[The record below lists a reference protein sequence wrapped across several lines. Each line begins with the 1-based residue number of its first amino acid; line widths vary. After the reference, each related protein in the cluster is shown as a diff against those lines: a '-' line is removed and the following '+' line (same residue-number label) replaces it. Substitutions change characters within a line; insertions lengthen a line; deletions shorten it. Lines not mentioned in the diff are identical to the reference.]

1 MTINI
6 NHQGILSLG
15 KGRSRDI
22 KTEGQPSAPLFSAG
36 EEKYGHYTNKL
47 LKMES
52 NVTEVITFDSHKWT
66 YSIFNVYSV
75 VHTLLL
81 LMADCV
87 GEN

>member
-22 KTEGQPSAPLFSAG
+22 KTEGQPSAPLFSAR

-52 NVTEVITFDSHKWT
+52 NVTEVMTFDSHKWT

-75 VHTLLL
+75 VHILLL
-81 LMADCV
+81 LTADCV